1 MEKIL
6 SNGSH
11 ENLLFFSPHYFRAFF
26 VASKMLDS
34 LSVSHSE
41 CATIEQV
48 LPVVAETGW
57 E

>member
-11 ENLLFFSPHYFRAFF
+11 ENYCFSVLNILEPYSWLQKYLIA
-26 VASKMLDS
+26 V
-34 LSVSHSE
+34 SVSHSE

-48 LPVVAETGW
+48 LPVAAETGW

>member
-11 ENLLFFSPHYFRAFF
+11 ENLLFFTPHYFRALF